1 MTVDLNTQD
10 QGTRLPVE
18 LLALVEHIRMTSS
31 DLSAYGSSA
40 YALFTTTLSSLPASP
55 TRAATLA
62 AALLRLSNEKILA
75 YDYKDVPKYW
85 RRMYTDATVLG
96 VISRMLEGG
105 GGSDAVRELDMA
117 LIVAGSPGADRTSL
131 ILKLIRILQQSIP
144 SPPARERAIKR
155 ARISALP
162 PPYLTNPIPRLSSP
176 PPLHLLPPHP
186 FILPAHCA
194 DWAASARWSSPA
206 YLLAKAGPSRVVP
219 VEVGRNYT
227 EDGWGQRI
235 IPFEEFLDSLERGG
249 ETLYLAQHDLFRQI
263 PELRDDVEIPDLV
276 YAAPDPPENY
286 PTYKPPDSEDGYVL
300 NAWLGPAGTVSP
312 AHTDPYF
319 NCYAQ
324 VVGSKWI
331 WVAPPEIS
339 PSMTTFGV
347 VPPPSPSPSHS
358 SSSSPP
364 KEEPDSTTS
373 IYMSNTARIDVTD
386 PPDSSQVARFPDF
399 VRDVVPISQQAV
411 LEEGDLLFMP
421 PG

>member
-1 MTVDLNTQD
+1 
-10 QGTRLPVE
+10 
-18 LLALVEHIRMTSS
+18 
-31 DLSAYGSSA
+31 
-40 YALFTTTLSSLPASP
+40 
-55 TRAATLA
+55 
-62 AALLRLSNEKILA
+62 
-75 YDYKDVPKYW
+75 
-85 RRMYTDATVLG
+85 
-96 VISRMLEGG
+96 MLEGG

-117 LIVAGSPGADRTSL
+117 LIVAGSP
-131 ILKLIRILQQSIP
+131 
-144 SPPARERAIKR
+144 
-155 ARISALP
+155 
-162 PPYLTNPIPRLSSP
+162 
-176 PPLHLLPPHP
+176 
-186 FILPAHCA
+186 

-235 IPFEEFLDSLERGG
+235 ITFEEFLDSLESGT
-249 ETLYLAQHDLFRQI
+249 ETLYLAQHDLFRQV

-286 PTYKPPDSEDGYVL
+286 PTYKPPASEDGYVL

-347 VPPPSPSPSHS
+347 
-358 SSSSPP
+358 
-364 KEEPDSTTS
+364 EPDSTTS

-386 PPDSSQVARFPDF
+386 PPDSPQVTRFPDF
-399 VRDVVPISQQAV
+399 VRDVVPIAQQAV

-421 PG
+421 PGWWHGMKSLEVSFSVSIWF